1 MFTSILYGAAII
13 LLALSWKKSPQ
24 KTRQSLK
31 KAWRSCTGVLPL
43 FFAILIC
50 MGFLLSFVD
59 EAVIRQVV
67 GHESGMAGIALS
79 GLIGSV
85 TLIPAFAAYPAAAEL
100 LCVTGGYAQITMLI
114 TSLMMVGVV
123 TLPLECRF
131 FGVKAAVWRNALS
144 LIYALTLSLF
154 MGSVMGAL

>member
-1 MFTSILYGAAII
+1 MFTCILYSAAII
-13 LLALSWKKSPQ
+13 LLALSWKKSPE

-59 EAVIRQVV
+59 ESIIRQVV
-67 GHESGMAGIALS
+67 GRESGMAGIALS
-79 GLIGSV
+79 GLLGSV

-100 LCVTGGYAQITMLI
+100 LRVTGGYAQITMLI
-114 TSLMMVGVV
+114 TSLMMVGVI

-131 FGVKAAVWRNALS
+131 FGVKAAAWRNVLSLLYAFALS
-144 LIYALTLSLF
+144 VF
-154 MGSVMGAL
+154 MGMIFGAL

>member
-1 MFTSILYGAAII
+1 MFTCILYSVAII
-13 LLALSWKKSPQ
+13 LLALSWKKSPE

-31 KAWRSCTGVLPL
+31 KAWRSCTNVLPL

-59 EAVIRQVV
+59 ESIIRQVV
-67 GHESGMAGIALS
+67 GRESGMAGIALS
-79 GLIGSV
+79 GLLGSV

-100 LCVTGGYAQITMLI
+100 LRVTGGYAQITMLI

-131 FGVKAAVWRNALS
+131 FGVKAAVWRNLLSLLYAFALS
-144 LIYALTLSLF
+144 VFIGMIF
-154 MGSVMGAL
+154 GAL

>member
-1 MFTSILYGAAII
+1 MFTAILYSAAFI
-13 LLALSWKKSPQ
+13 LLALSWKKSPE

-59 EAVIRQVV
+59 ESVIRQVV
-67 GHESGMAGIALS
+67 GRESGMAGIALS
-79 GLIGSV
+79 GFLGSV

-100 LCVTGGYAQITMLI
+100 LRVTGGYAQITMLI

-123 TLPLECRF
+123 TFPLECRF
-131 FGVKAAVWRNALS
+131 FGVKAAAWRNVLSLLYAFALS
-144 LIYALTLSLF
+144 VF
-154 MGSVMGAL
+154 MGMIFGAL

>member
-1 MFTSILYGAAII
+1 MFTAILYSAAII
-13 LLALSWKKSPQ
+13 LLALSWKKSPE
-24 KTRQSLK
+24 KTCQSLK

-50 MGFLLSFVD
+50 MGFLLSFVN

-67 GHESGMAGIALS
+67 GRESGMAGIALS
-79 GLIGSV
+79 GLLGSV

-100 LCVTGGYAQITMLI
+100 LRVTGGYAQITMLI

-123 TLPLECRF
+123 TFPLECRF
-131 FGVKAAVWRNALS
+131 FGVKAAAWRNVLSLLYAFALS
-144 LIYALTLSLF
+144 VF
-154 MGSVMGAL
+154 MGMLMGAM

>member
-1 MFTSILYGAAII
+1 MFTCILYSAAII
-13 LLALSWKKSPQ
+13 LLALSWKKSPE

-43 FFAILIC
+43 FFSILIC

-67 GHESGMAGIALS
+67 GRESGMAGIALS
-79 GLIGSV
+79 GLLGSV

-100 LCVTGGYAQITMLI
+100 LRR
-114 TSLMMVGVV
+114 VV
-123 TLPLECRF
+123 HMKYSFKDTNQP
-131 FGVKAAVWRNALS
+131 
-144 LIYALTLSLF
+144 
-154 MGSVMGAL
+154 SVYRRL

>member
-1 MFTSILYGAAII
+1 MFTCILYSAAII
-13 LLALSWKKSPQ
+13 LLALSWKKSPE

-59 EAVIRQVV
+59 ESIIRQVV
-67 GHESGMAGIALS
+67 GRESGMAGIALS
-79 GLIGSV
+79 GLLGSV

-100 LCVTGGYAQITMLI
+100 LRVTGGYAQITMLI

-131 FGVKAAVWRNALS
+131 FGVKAAAWRNVLSLLYAFALS
-144 LIYALTLSLF
+144 VF
-154 MGSVMGAL
+154 MGMIFGAL

>member
-1 MFTSILYGAAII
+1 MFTCILYSAAII
-13 LLALSWKKSPQ
+13 LLALSWKKSPE

-59 EAVIRQVV
+59 ESVIRQVV
-67 GHESGMAGIALS
+67 GRESGMAGIALS
-79 GLIGSV
+79 GLLGSV

-100 LCVTGGYAQITMLI
+100 LRVTGGYAQITMLI

-123 TLPLECRF
+123 TFPLECRF
-131 FGVKAAVWRNALS
+131 FGVKAAAWRNVLSLLYAFALS
-144 LIYALTLSLF
+144 VF
-154 MGSVMGAL
+154 MGMIFGAL

>member
-1 MFTSILYGAAII
+1 MFTSILYGAALI

-43 FFAILIC
+43 FFAILLC

-59 EAVIRQVV
+59 EAAIQQVV
-67 GHESGMAGIALS
+67 GRESGMAGIALS

-100 LCVTGGYAQITMLI
+100 LRVTSGYAQITMLI
-114 TSLMMVGVV
+114 TSLMMVGVA
-123 TLPLECRF
+123 TFPLESRF

-144 LIYALTLSLF
+144 LAYAFALSVFIGMLF
-154 MGSVMGAL
+154 GGM

>member
-1 MFTSILYGAAII
+1 MFTCILYSAAII
-13 LLALSWKKSPQ
+13 LLALSWKKSPE

-59 EAVIRQVV
+59 ESVIRQVV
-67 GHESGMAGIALS
+67 GRESGMAGIALS
-79 GLIGSV
+79 GLLGSV

-100 LCVTGGYAQITMLI
+100 LRVTGGYAQITMLI

-123 TLPLECRF
+123 TFPLECRF
-131 FGVKAAVWRNALS
+131 FGVKAAAWRNVLSLLYAFALS
-144 LIYALTLSLF
+144 VF
-154 MGSVMGAL
+154 MGMLMGAM